1 MPETQKFPTRVTAD
15 IPQETSLQT
24 NFVLHD
30 RYRITGVIGV
40 GGMGTVYQARD
51 LHFTDVKKLVA
62 VKEMHTN
69 TPDPTLRASMI
80 KTFQRE
86 ANILAT
92 LSHPAIPKIF
102 DFFDLNDRVYI
113 VMEFINGSD
122 LELILQKTKDLP
134 VEKIIDW
141 AIEICDALS
150 YLHSQEPQ
158 PIIFRDMKPSNVMID
173 TLGKVRLIDFGI
185 AKSFDSRVRQHT
197 MIGTEGYSAPEQYR
211 GEISPQSDIFS
222 LGATLHHLLTRKDP
236 RLEAPFSFHERRIG
250 DLNPAAPPAL
260 IAIVNKALAL
270 NQADRYTSCAAMKAD
285 LEALRGGRA
294 QTGLSVGAAPST
306 ISSAPPRP
314 AMSDG
319 SIGTSLFEDISAS
332 ASIQP
337 RWTFK
342 TEDEIRCSPVAFRDL
357 ALVGS
362 YDTNVWAVKLDTGAL
377 VWKFPTRGGIA
388 SSPIIDET
396 NRTVLFGSEDFNFYA
411 LDIAKGRVSWTFSTK
426 DRIRG
431 TARLAHDH
439 VFFGS
444 DDGRLYA
451 LGALNGRQIWSFDV
465 GTPVRSRPFVTNE
478 LVIVGADSGEVIA
491 VSLSGNRKW
500 SYRTKRSVISSPVV
514 DLNEGICYVGSSD
527 NFIYCL
533 DANTGYNSWRFRTN
547 GPIIS
552 SPILYKSL
560 VIIGSTDG
568 SLYALNGQSGK
579 ERWKFK
585 TGKPI
590 VASPIVH
597 RDMIYIGSTDQT
609 LYCLDAESG
618 KELWRFKTGGAITA
632 TPYIIGDLLLIGS
645 MDHNLYALPLVN

>member
-1 MPETQKFPTRVTAD
+1 MPETQKFPTRATAD
-15 IPQETSLQT
+15 TPQESSLQP

-69 TPDPTLRASMI
+69 TPDPTVRSSMV

-134 VEKIIDW
+134 VEKIVDW

-236 RLEAPFSFHERRIG
+236 RIEAPFSFHERRIG
-250 DLNPAAPPAL
+250 DLNPNAPPAL

-270 NQADRYTSCAAMKAD
+270 NQSDRYPSCAAMKAD
-285 LEALRGGRA
+285 LEALRSGRSQIALNIGMAGGA
-294 QTGLSVGAAPST
+294 GTPLSQ
-306 ISSAPPRP
+306 PPMP
-314 AMSDG
+314 NG
-319 SIGTSLFEDISAS
+319 SIGTSAFEHISAS

-337 RWTFK
+337 RWKFK
-342 TEDEIRCSPVAFRDL
+342 TEDEIRCSAAAFKDL

-362 YDTNVWAVKLDTGAL
+362 YDTNVWAVKLDTGEL

-396 NRTVLFGSEDFNFYA
+396 NRNVLFGSEDFHFYA
-411 LDIAKGRVSWTFSTK
+411 LDVAKGRVSWTFSTK
-426 DRIRG
+426 DRIRS

-451 LGALNGRQIWSFDV
+451 LNALNGRPIWSFDV

-500 SYRTKRSVISSPVV
+500 SYRTKRSVISSPIV
-514 DLNEGICYVGSSD
+514 DMNEGVCYIGSSD

-533 DANTGYNSWRFRTN
+533 DANTGFNSWRFRTN
-547 GPIIS
+547 GPIIA
-552 SPILYKSL
+552 SPTLYKSL

-568 SLYALNGQSGK
+568 NLYALNAQSGREK
-579 ERWKFK
+579 WKFK
-585 TGKPI
+585 SEKPI
-590 VASPIVH
+590 VAASIVH
-597 RDMIYIGSTDQT
+597 RELLYFGSTDQT

-632 TPYIIGDLLLIGS
+632 MPYIIGDLLLIGS
-645 MDHNLYALPLVN
+645 MDHHLYALPLVN